1 MKCKHITKYLTTYA
15 EKSVLQCG
23 SYLTDYLTQHLIQPI
38 EHVVVIPA
46 YKELPDFISR
56 FVSSAIIEQAVLCI
70 VVINQPECD
79 IDKHPQE
86 FLSDFIKSS
95 GTSLFNKEGAELISI
110 NKQSYFLIID
120 AFTHSLSVDQGVGLA
135 RKMGSDLALLLMNEN
150 LITSDWIHS
159 TDADAH
165 LPNDYFQATQK
176 LSLNKNSKDIA
187 AVSYNFT
194 HEIDDKVIHN
204 ANKRYETAL
213 RYYVAGLTYAQ
224 STYDFFTIGS
234 VIAFKAKEYAM
245 VRGFPK
251 RSAGED
257 FYLLNKLAKLGR
269 VDFLQ
274 DTVVTID
281 ARVSDRVPFGTG
293 PSVAA
298 ILQLKEEGKDYCY
311 YHHQVFEELK
321 TCLSHVNSLWENRL
335 NVESWL
341 SVLSEESQ
349 KALLEAK
356 LDSFVEKQKNNNEVQ
371 FNKQWNV
378 WFDAFKTLKFIHSLR
393 EQKYSDIPLTQALE
407 LASFTVEN
415 K

>member
-1 MKCKHITKYLTTYA
+1 MKCKHITKYLAIYA
-15 EKSVLQCG
+15 EKNILQCG
-23 SYLTDYLTQHLIQPI
+23 SYVTDYLTDVLTQPI

-46 YKELPDFISR
+46 YKESTYFISR
-56 FVSSAIIEQAVLCI
+56 FVSSPIIEQAVLCI
-70 VVINQPECD
+70 VVVNQPECD
-79 IDKHPQE
+79 VDKRPQQY
-86 FLSDFIKSS
+86 LYDFIKHS
-95 GTSLFNKEGAELISI
+95 GTSVFNKEGAELISI

-120 AFTHSLSVDQGVGLA
+120 AFTHSLPVDQGVGLA

-165 LPNDYFQATQK
+165 LPDDYFQATQK
-176 LSLNKNSKDIA
+176 LSLTKHSKNIA

-194 HEIDDKVIHN
+194 HESDDIGIYN

-298 ILQLKEEGKDYCY
+298 ILQLEEEGKNYCY
-311 YHHQVFEELK
+311 YHPQVFEELR
-321 TCLSHVNSLWENRL
+321 TCLSHVSSLWGNRL
-335 NVESWL
+335 NIESWL
-341 SVLSEESQ
+341 SVLSKESQ
-349 KALLEAK
+349 KALLDVK

-371 FNKQWNV
+371 FNKQLKV

-393 EQKYSDIPLTQALE
+393 EQGYSDIPLTKALE
-407 LASFTVEN
+407 LACFAVEN